1 MSDKEKKETSVE
13 IETDETVTTP
23 TETENTD
30 VTETENTVQ
39 PDENVDGG
47 ETAETGGADTVSEQ
61 RGIIGEG
68 ESAETDAVEAADEPE
83 ETDSEDNGGKKKKKK
98 KKPLTKEQKKKR
110 TIKALIIT
118 GAVVLV
124 LAIFFSSCA
133 IANAVGIKALIKA
146 ASSYDKVQ
154 YAENERFVKGENLV
168 KDSDGYWTFET
179 DRNLKIVQFTDV
191 HIGAGCFSQ
200 SKDGWAMNAVAKMIT
215 EEKPDLVVVT
225 GDIAYPVPFQ
235 AGTFNNL
242 NATKVFANL
251 MESLGVYWTFA
262 FGNHDTEAYSMYE
275 RKDICEYYENA
286 GFEYCLFERGF
297 ADDEKGYGNN
307 IIKVQNS
314 KGITTHAIVTLDSH
328 SYIEGDYFGAA
339 WKYDNIHQSQIDWY
353 CAEMDKLKAA
363 NVAEGGDDEYVPN
376 LAFFHIPMEEYRKAW
391 GELIEANNGTK
402 ATDAEKKAGK
412 YENIKETENVDYIYG
427 IMGEDDK
434 QKNGQRTYGVFCGI
448 HPDEFFEKGAD
459 HGLQGTFC
467 GHDHYNNFSVIYKQN
482 GKRVRLTY
490 GMSIDY
496 LAYPGIYKEHLQRGC
511 TVINLLADSE
521 DEYGF
526 NFTCEAKNYYT
537 DYGVNHEKG

>member
-1 MSDKEKKETSVE
+1 MSDKEKKETAS
-13 IETDETVTTP
+13 IDTDETVNTP
-23 TETENTD
+23 EIAEETVASDGESVSESVERADVSAAGGEETSE
-30 VTETENTVQ
+30 VTE
-39 PDENVDGG
+39 DGG
-47 ETAETGGADTVSEQ
+47 EEEEPDGAE
-61 RGIIGEG
+61 
-68 ESAETDAVEAADEPE
+68 
-83 ETDSEDNGGKKKKKK
+83 SEDSGGKRKKKK

-118 GAVVLV
+118 GAIVLV
-124 LAIFFSSCA
+124 LAIFFGSCA

-154 YAENERFVKGENLV
+154 YAEEERFVKGENLI
-168 KDSDGYWTFET
+168 KDDDGYWTFKT

-275 RKDICEYYENA
+275 RKDICDYYESA
-286 GFEYCLFERGF
+286 AFEYCLFERGF
-297 ADDEKGYGNN
+297 SDDEKGYGNN